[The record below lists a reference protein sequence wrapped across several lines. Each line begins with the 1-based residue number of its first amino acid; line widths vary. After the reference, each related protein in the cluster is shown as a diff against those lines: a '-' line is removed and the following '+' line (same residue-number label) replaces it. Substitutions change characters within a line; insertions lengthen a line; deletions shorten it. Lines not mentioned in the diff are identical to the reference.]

1 MFIAYRAR
9 YRWLPL
15 FSQFENVEQ
24 VKTGTEHLRKWV
36 SIEFI
41 LALLLVLLATMLANT
56 LPAKHAIIEN
66 WPYPFRFSIKAT
78 WEEPNVQEMVWTGTA
93 LLLVALAT
101 IWLGIKK
108 NKTGKKK
115 ILVPSALGWWS
126 LLWRVHYPRLPSKPI
141 LKPIKKHRCH
151 SMPFRSRM
159 VPCFM
164 PGIVRVVMARKARA
178 TGSSCRNVVNRT
190 G

>member
-1 MFIAYRAR
+1 MIQYLAVILFIAYRAR
-9 YRWLPL
+9 YRWLRL

-78 WEEPNVQEMVWTGTA
+78 WEEPNVQEMVWNRNSVVARCAGYDLVGDKKEQDREEKNSGTECA
-93 LLLVALAT
+93 GGHCFGDCITPACHR
-101 IWLGIKK
+101 
-108 NKTGKKK
+108 
-115 ILVPSALGWWS
+115 S
-126 LLWRVHYPRLPSKPI
+126 LS
-141 LKPIKKHRCH
+141 
-151 SMPFRSRM
+151 
-159 VPCFM
+159 
-164 PGIVRVVMARKARA
+164 
-178 TGSSCRNVVNRT
+178 
-190 G
+190 